1 MRKGK
6 TKAAQADRPRVLA
19 RILAEDL
26 RNIRVV
32 GGAATTGETGTRG
45 KDDWDVTNTGGDGDV
60 YTY

>member
-1 MRKGK
+1 MRKRN
-6 TKAAQADRPRVLA
+6 TKATQEERPRVLA

-32 GGAATTGETGTRG
+32 GGGATTSETGTRG
-45 KDDWDVTNTGGDGDV
+45 QDDWDVTNVGGDGDA